1 MNYKL
6 EKASNKDIER
16 IKEYKRITI
25 YDYAHDL
32 SEGEIIEINN
42 YVNKEVLELLDSY
55 QNILVNDKKI
65 GCLLVTKEDEWIQL
79 NELYLEKEYRNK
91 GIGTGIITNLINSN
105 DLVHLCVYKDNKKA
119 IALYKKLG
127 FKVIEET
134 ESRYYMEYNIKEN

>member
-65 GCLLVTKEDEWIQL
+65 GCLLVTKEDE
-79 NELYLEKEYRNK
+79 
-91 GIGTGIITNLINSN
+91 
-105 DLVHLCVYKDNKKA
+105 
-119 IALYKKLG
+119 
-127 FKVIEET
+127 
-134 ESRYYMEYNIKEN
+134 